1 MESKKLML
9 VVMILGA
16 AAANVF
22 VSAADP
28 DPLRDFEGSGALSNF
43 VLRDVFKNGVV
54 SNGPGGVRAAINTTL
69 FPGITSQGITYVH
82 FNMVPCG
89 VNLPHTH
96 PRASELLTMIS
107 GGPLQVGFVD
117 TADKWWCS
125 LDDPGQVRCNCA
137 QRRAGRDPEAQG
149 QYAAIYAPARV
160 GPARRSL
167 PIPIHCEI
175 SQGRELLAISC
186 YEMLMGMFAIDP
198 AAINTTIFPGITSQ
212 GVHIH
217 MVPWGVNV
225 PHTHPRASELLTM
238 VSRGPLQVGFVDTGG
253 RKYVQ
258 SLDLDLTSGCAL
270 LMIPDTST
278 ATALNV
284 ELDMIRELKRPICCH
299 IHPSLSWPR
308 LIMPI
313 STKGST
319 MVFLL

>member
-16 AAANVF
+16 APANVF

-117 TADKWWCS
+117 TAGVPHIN
-125 LDDPGQVRCNCA
+125 LLNPG
-137 QRRAGRDPEAQG
+137 D
-149 QYAAIYAPARV
+149 I
-160 GPARRSL
+160 
-167 PIPIHCEI
+167 
-175 SQGRELLAISC
+175 
-186 YEMLMGMFAIDP
+186 
-198 AAINTTIFPGITSQ
+198 TIFPRGMMHFEINVGTKPAFYISALNSQ
-212 GVHIH
+212 NPG
-217 MVPWGVNV
+217 
-225 PHTHPRASELLTM
+225 T
-238 VSRGPLQVGFVDTGG
+238 
-253 RKYVQ
+253 
-258 SLDLDLTSGCAL
+258 LTSGGAL
-270 LMIPDTST
+270 LMIPDRSA

-284 ELDMIRELKRPICCH
+284 GLDVIRKLKANMLPYT
-299 IHPSLSWPR
+299 PR
-308 LIMPI
+308 LELAPPAVCVPGRDIT
-313 STKGST
+313 TKI
-319 MVFLL
+319 

>member
-117 TADKWWCS
+117 TAGVPRIN
-125 LDDPGQVRCNCA
+125 LLNPG
-137 QRRAGRDPEAQG
+137 D
-149 QYAAIYAPARV
+149 I
-160 GPARRSL
+160 
-167 PIPIHCEI
+167 
-175 SQGRELLAISC
+175 
-186 YEMLMGMFAIDP
+186 
-198 AAINTTIFPGITSQ
+198 TIFPRGTMHFEINVGIKPAFYISALNSQ
-212 GVHIH
+212 NPG
-217 MVPWGVNV
+217 
-225 PHTHPRASELLTM
+225 T
-238 VSRGPLQVGFVDTGG
+238 
-253 RKYVQ
+253 
-258 SLDLDLTSGCAL
+258 LTSGGAL
-270 LMIPDTST
+270 LMIPDRSA

-284 ELDMIRELKRPICCH
+284 GLDVIRKLKANMLPYT
-299 IHPSLSWPR
+299 PR
-308 LIMPI
+308 LELAPPAVCVPGRDIT
-313 STKGST
+313 TKI
-319 MVFLL
+319 

>member
-28 DPLRDFEGSGALSNF
+28 DPLRDFEGSGALSDF

-160 GPARRSL
+160 GPTRR
-167 PIPIHCEI
+167 
-175 SQGRELLAISC
+175 GRDI
-186 YEMLMGMFAIDP
+186 
-198 AAINTTIFPGITSQ
+198 TTKI
-212 GVHIH
+212 
-217 MVPWGVNV
+217 
-225 PHTHPRASELLTM
+225 
-238 VSRGPLQVGFVDTGG
+238 
-253 RKYVQ
+253 
-258 SLDLDLTSGCAL
+258 
-270 LMIPDTST
+270 
-278 ATALNV
+278 
-284 ELDMIRELKRPICCH
+284 
-299 IHPSLSWPR
+299 
-308 LIMPI
+308 
-313 STKGST
+313 
-319 MVFLL
+319 

>member
-28 DPLRDFEGSGALSNF
+28 DPLRDFEGSGALSDF

-160 GPARRSL
+160 GPARCVRSRPRHHHQDLRLTLFRSKKMLVSCCWTAGQL
-167 PIPIHCEI
+167 PNTDYLGAGVTLYLRGSAVDEGKKSRYDKEI
-175 SQGRELLAISC
+175 VTGISLRRLDDLGC
-186 YEMLMGMFAIDP
+186 LNVLVAADPDPLRDFAR
-198 AAINTTIFPGITSQ
+198 SQ

-238 VSRGPLQVGFVDTGG
+238 VSVGPLQVGFVDTGD
-253 RKYVQ
+253 KWWCSV
-258 SLDLDLTSGCAL
+258 DDSGQ
-270 LMIPDTST
+270 
-278 ATALNV
+278 V
-284 ELDMIRELKRPICCH
+284 H
-299 IHPSLSWPR
+299 
-308 LIMPI
+308 
-313 STKGST
+313 
-319 MVFLL
+319 

>member
-117 TADKWWCS
+117 TAGVPRIN
-125 LDDPGQVRCNCA
+125 LLNPG
-137 QRRAGRDPEAQG
+137 D
-149 QYAAIYAPARV
+149 I
-160 GPARRSL
+160 
-167 PIPIHCEI
+167 
-175 SQGRELLAISC
+175 
-186 YEMLMGMFAIDP
+186 
-198 AAINTTIFPGITSQ
+198 TIFPRGTMHFEINVGTKPAFYISALNSQ
-212 GVHIH
+212 NPG
-217 MVPWGVNV
+217 
-225 PHTHPRASELLTM
+225 T
-238 VSRGPLQVGFVDTGG
+238 
-253 RKYVQ
+253 
-258 SLDLDLTSGCAL
+258 LTSGGAL
-270 LMIPDTST
+270 LMIPDRSA

-284 ELDMIRELKRPICCH
+284 GLDVIRKLKANMLPYT
-299 IHPSLSWPR
+299 PR
-308 LIMPI
+308 LELAPPAVCVPGRDIT
-313 STKGST
+313 TKI
-319 MVFLL
+319 